1 MTPPNPK
8 PKAKP
13 RPKPKSLKPLKP
25 ESEAPVAAGGTGLR
39 VGRAQA
45 QPLSAA
51 QKRFNKLLDSIDK
64 FKAQIAEAQ
73 RLVDT
78 YRVLYSDT
86 LTPLQAQNN
95 AAMRRMALLLDE
107 RLDERL
113 ERKGLSAAQ
122 KKSLIE
128 VLCGLCELLA
138 ASGDEE
144 MAALHDKHS
153 PQSLRE
159 IQEAESARIRNMM
172 KTALGDRLDVD
183 LEDESLDPM
192 AQLEAF
198 LSAAKAQQADEEE
211 QAQRHHAAKASKKPP
226 TAAQRKAGQQQED
239 AKLVLRQVYRQL
251 ASALHPDRE
260 KDPAEHQRKTALM
273 SQANAAYAQQDL
285 VTLLHIQQR
294 IEQLEPGAISEMPE
308 ARIAAMTT
316 LLKQQAAELE
326 DELFGRQE
334 QLRQA
339 FNLAFFEKPTDA
351 SLQRNLALEAEALEE
366 TRLQMEEDLQ
376 MVQDDAGLKRWL
388 KIQKELARQVSFY

>member
-1 MTPPNPK
+1 MIAPNPK
-8 PKAKP
+8 PK
-13 RPKPKSLKPLKP
+13 PKSFKPLKP
-25 ESEAPVAAGGTGLR
+25 ESDAPVAAGGTGLR
-39 VGRAQA
+39 VGCAQA
-45 QPLSAA
+45 QTLSPA
-51 QKRFNKLLDSIDK
+51 QKRFNKLLDSIDT

-107 RLDERL
+107 RL
-113 ERKGLSAAQ
+113 ERKGLSPAQ
-122 KKSLIE
+122 KKSMIE
-128 VLCGLCELLA
+128 ILCGLCELLA
-138 ASGDEE
+138 VSGDEE
-144 MAALHDKHS
+144 MTALHDKYS

-159 IQEAESARIRNMM
+159 IKEAESARIRNMM
-172 KTALGDRLDVD
+172 KNALGDRLDVD

-192 AQLEAF
+192 ARLEAL
-198 LSAAKAQQADEEE
+198 LSAAKAHQADEEA

-294 IEQLEPGAISEMPE
+294 IEQLEPGAISDMPE

-339 FNLAFFEKPTDA
+339 FNLDFFEKPTDA
-351 SLQRNLALEAEALEE
+351 SLQRNLALEAEELEE
-366 TRLQMEEDLQ
+366 MRRQMEEDLQ

-388 KIQKELARQVSFY
+388 KIQKQLSRQVSFY

>member
-8 PKAKP
+8 PTAKP

-107 RLDERL
+107 RL

-192 AQLEAF
+192 ARLEAF

-285 VTLLHIQQR
+285 VTLLHLQQR
-294 IEQLEPGAISEMPE
+294 IEQLEPGAISDMPE
-308 ARIAAMTT
+308 ARIAAMTI
-316 LLKQQAAELE
+316 LLKQQATELE
-326 DELFGRQE
+326 DELLGCQE

-339 FNLAFFEKPTDA
+339 FHLDFFEKPTEA
-351 SLQRNLALEAEALEE
+351 SLQRNLALEVEALEE
-366 TRLQMEEDLQ
+366 MQWQMEEDLQ
-376 MVQDDAGLKRWL
+376 MVQNDAGLKRWL
-388 KIQKELARQVSFY
+388 KIQKQLARQVSFY

>member
-1 MTPPNPK
+1 MTPTNPK
-8 PKAKP
+8 PKPKA
-13 RPKPKSLKPLKP
+13 RPKPESLKP
-25 ESEAPVAAGGTGLR
+25 ESKAPVAAGGTGLR

-45 QPLSAA
+45 QTLSPA

-107 RLDERL
+107 RLA
-113 ERKGLSAAQ
+113 RKGLSPAH
-122 KKSLIE
+122 KKSLIDI
-128 VLCGLCELLA
+128 LCGLCELLA
-138 ASGDEE
+138 ASGDEA

-159 IQEAESARIRNMM
+159 IKEAESARIRNMM
-172 KTALGDRLDVD
+172 KNALGDRLDVD

-192 AQLEAF
+192 ARLEAF
-198 LSAAKAQQADEEE
+198 LSAAKAKQADEEE

-294 IEQLEPGAISEMPE
+294 IEQLEPGAISDMPE

-326 DELFGRQE
+326 DELFDHQE

-339 FNLAFFEKPTDA
+339 FNLDFFEKPTDA

-388 KIQKELARQVSFY
+388 KIQKQLARQVIFI

>member
-1 MTPPNPK
+1 MTLPSPK
-8 PKAKP
+8 PTATATAK
-13 RPKPKSLKPLKP
+13 RKPKPKSLKP
-25 ESEAPVAAGGTGLR
+25 ESEAPVAAGDTGLR
-39 VGRAQA
+39 VGSAQA
-45 QPLSAA
+45 QTLSPA
-51 QKRFNKLLDSIDK
+51 QKRLNKLLDSIDK

-73 RLVDT
+73 KLGDT

-86 LTPLQAQNN
+86 LTPLQVQNN
-95 AAMRRMALLLDE
+95 TAMRRMARL
-107 RLDERL
+107 LDERL

-122 KKSLIE
+122 KKSLIDI
-128 VLCGLCELLA
+128 LCGLCDLLA

-159 IQEAESARIRNMM
+159 IQEEEAARIRNMM

-192 AQLEAF
+192 ARLEAL
-198 LSAAKAQQADEEE
+198 LSAAKAKQAEEEE
-211 QAQRHHAAKASKKPP
+211 QAQRRHAAKASKKPP
-226 TAAQRKAGQQQED
+226 TVAQRKAGQQQED

-260 KDPAEHQRKTALM
+260 KDPAEHKRKTALM

-294 IEQLEPGAISEMPE
+294 IEPLEPGTVSDMPE

-316 LLKQQAAELE
+316 LLKQQAAKLE
-326 DELFGRQE
+326 DELLGRQE

-339 FNLAFFEKPTDA
+339 FNLSFYEKPTED
-351 SLQRNLALEAEALEE
+351 SLQRNLARETEALE
-366 TRLQMEEDLQ
+366 RIRWQMEEDLQ
-376 MVQDDAGLKRWL
+376 TVQDDAGLKRWL
-388 KIQKELARQVSFY
+388 RLQKQLARQVSFY

>member
-25 ESEAPVAAGGTGLR
+25 ESDVPVVAGGTGLR
-39 VGRAQA
+39 VGGAQA

-73 RLVDT
+73 RLADT

-107 RLDERL
+107 RLA
-113 ERKGLSAAQ
+113 RKGLSAAH
-122 KKSLIE
+122 KKSLIDI
-128 VLCGLCELLA
+128 LCGLCELLA
-138 ASGDEE
+138 VNGDEE
-144 MAALHDKHS
+144 MTALHDKHS

-159 IQEAESARIRNMM
+159 MQEEESARVRNLM
-172 KTALGDRLDVD
+172 KNALGDRLDVD

-192 AQLEAF
+192 ARLEAF
-198 LSAAKAQQADEEE
+198 LSAAKAKQADEEE

-326 DELFGRQE
+326 DELLGRQD

-339 FNLAFFEKPTDA
+339 FNLDYFEKPTEA
-351 SLQRNLALEAEALEE
+351 SLQRNLTLEAEELEAM
-366 TRLQMEEDLQ
+366 RLQMEEDLQ

-388 KIQKELARQVSFY
+388 KIQKQLARQVSFY

>member
-8 PKAKP
+8 PTAKP

-73 RLVDT
+73 RLADT

-95 AAMRRMALLLDE
+95 AAMRRMALL
-107 RLDERL
+107 LDERL

-159 IQEAESARIRNMM
+159 IKEAESARIRNMM

-260 KDPAEHQRKTALM
+260 KDPAEHRRKTALM

-285 VTLLHIQQR
+285 VTLLHLQQR
-294 IEQLEPGAISEMPE
+294 IEQLEPGAISDMPE

-316 LLKQQAAELE
+316 LLKQQAAGLE
-326 DELFGRQE
+326 DELLGRQE

-339 FNLAFFEKPTDA
+339 FNLDFFEKPTEA
-351 SLQRNLALEAEALEE
+351 SLQRHLALEVEALEE
-366 TRLQMEEDLQ
+366 MQWQMEEDLQ
-376 MVQDDAGLKRWL
+376 MVQNDAGLKRWL
-388 KIQKELARQVSFY
+388 KFQKQLARQVSFY

>member
-8 PKAKP
+8 PTAKP

-107 RLDERL
+107 RL

-192 AQLEAF
+192 ARLEAF

-285 VTLLHIQQR
+285 VTLLHLQQR
-294 IEQLEPGAISEMPE
+294 IEQLEPGAISDMPE
-308 ARIAAMTT
+308 ARIAAMTI
-316 LLKQQAAELE
+316 LLKQQATELE
-326 DELFGRQE
+326 DELLGCQE

-339 FNLAFFEKPTDA
+339 FHLDFFEKPTEA
-351 SLQRNLALEAEALEE
+351 SLQRNLALEVEALEE
-366 TRLQMEEDLQ
+366 MQWQMEEDLQ
-376 MVQDDAGLKRWL
+376 MVQNDAGLKRWL
-388 KIQKELARQVSFY
+388 KFQKQLARQVIFY

>member
-1 MTPPNPK
+1 MSPPSPK
-8 PKAKP
+8 PKATA

-25 ESEAPVAAGGTGLR
+25 ESDVPVVAGGTGLR
-39 VGRAQA
+39 VGGAQA

-73 RLVDT
+73 RLADT

-107 RLDERL
+107 RLG
-113 ERKGLSAAQ
+113 RKGLTAAQ
-122 KKSLIE
+122 KSGLIDI
-128 VLCGLCELLA
+128 LCGLCELLA

-144 MAALHDKHS
+144 MTALHDKHS

-159 IQEAESARIRNMM
+159 MQEEESARVRNLM
-172 KTALGDRLDVD
+172 KNALGDRLDVD

-192 AQLEAF
+192 ARLEAL
-198 LSAAKAQQADEEE
+198 LSAAKAHQADEEE

-326 DELFGRQE
+326 DELLGRQE

-339 FNLAFFEKPTDA
+339 FNLDFFEKPTEA
-351 SLQRNLALEAEALEE
+351 SLQRNLTLEAEELEAM
-366 TRLQMEEDLQ
+366 RLQMEEDLQ

>member
-1 MTPPNPK
+1 MTAPNPK
-8 PKAKP
+8 PKA
-13 RPKPKSLKPLKP
+13 RPKPKNKPLKP

-39 VGRAQA
+39 VGGAQA
-45 QPLSAA
+45 QTLSAA
-51 QKRFNKLLDSIDK
+51 QKRFNKLLDSIDT

-86 LTPLQAQNN
+86 LTPLQAQNS

-107 RLDERL
+107 RLQ
-113 ERKGLSAAQ
+113 RKGLSAAQ

-128 VLCGLCELLA
+128 ILCGLCELLA

-144 MAALHDKHS
+144 MTALHDKHS

-159 IQEAESARIRNMM
+159 IKEAESARIRNMM
-172 KTALGDRLDVD
+172 KNALGDRLDVD

-192 AQLEAF
+192 ARLEAL

-211 QAQRHHAAKASKKPP
+211 QAQRRHAAKASKKPP
-226 TAAQRKAGQQQED
+226 TAAQRKTGQQQED

-339 FNLAFFEKPTDA
+339 FNLNYFEKPTDA

-388 KIQKELARQVSFY
+388 KFQKQLARQMSFY

>member
-1 MTPPNPK
+1 MNKPPSRRDQTAGLP
-8 PKAKP
+8 
-13 RPKPKSLKPLKP
+13 S
-25 ESEAPVAAGGTGLR
+25 APASASRSVAVHLSAD
-39 VGRAQA
+39 VK
-45 QPLSAA
+45 PLSAA

-73 RLVDT
+73 RLADT

-86 LTPLQAQNN
+86 LAPLQAQNN
-95 AAMRRMALLLDE
+95 AGMRRMALLLDE
-107 RLDERL
+107 RLA
-113 ERKGLSAAQ
+113 RKGLTAAQ
-122 KKSLIE
+122 KKLLLEI
-128 VLCGLCELLA
+128 LCGVCESLA
-138 ASGDEE
+138 TSGDEE

-159 IQEAESARIRNMM
+159 IKEAESASIRNMM
-172 KTALGDRLDVD
+172 KDALGDRLDVD
-183 LEDESLDPM
+183 LEDESLDPLVR
-192 AQLEAF
+192 LEAL
-198 LSAAKAQQADEEE
+198 LSAAKARQADEEE
-211 QAQRHHAAKASKKPP
+211 QAQRHHAAKARKKPQ

-294 IEQLEPGAISEMPE
+294 IEQLEPGAISEMPD
-308 ARIAAMTT
+308 ARVAAMTT
-316 LLKQQAAELE
+316 LLKQQAVELE

-339 FNLAFFEKPTDA
+339 FNLNYFETPTDA
-351 SLQRNLALEAEALEE
+351 SLQRNLTLEVEELEE
-366 TRLQMEEDLQ
+366 MRLQMEEDMQ

-388 KIQKELARQVSFY
+388 KFQKQNAGLASFY

>member
-1 MTPPNPK
+1 MTPTNPK
-8 PKAKP
+8 PKSKA

-25 ESEAPVAAGGTGLR
+25 ESEALVAAGGTGLR

-45 QPLSAA
+45 QTLSPA

-107 RLDERL
+107 RLA
-113 ERKGLSAAQ
+113 RKGLSPAH
-122 KKSLIE
+122 KKSLIDI
-128 VLCGLCELLA
+128 LCGLCELLA
-138 ASGDEE
+138 ASGDEA

-159 IQEAESARIRNMM
+159 IKEAESARIRNMM
-172 KTALGDRLDVD
+172 KNALGDRLDVD

-192 AQLEAF
+192 ARLEAF
-198 LSAAKAQQADEEE
+198 LSAAKAKQADEEE

-326 DELFGRQE
+326 DELFGHQE

-339 FNLAFFEKPTDA
+339 FNLDFFEKPTDA

-388 KIQKELARQVSFY
+388 KIQKQLARQVIFI

>member
-1 MTPPNPK
+1 MTPPSPK

-13 RPKPKSLKPLKP
+13 KPKPKNKPLKP

-39 VGRAQA
+39 VGGTQA

-107 RLDERL
+107 RL

-138 ASGDEE
+138 TSGDEE

-159 IQEAESARIRNMM
+159 IKEAESARIRNMM

-192 AQLEAF
+192 ARLEAL

-211 QAQRHHAAKASKKPP
+211 QAQRRHAAKASKKPP
-226 TAAQRKAGQQQED
+226 TAAQRKVGQQQED

-285 VTLLHIQQR
+285 VTLLHLQQH
-294 IEQLEPGAISEMPE
+294 IEQLEPGAISDMPE

-326 DELFGRQE
+326 DELLGRQE

-339 FNLAFFEKPTDA
+339 FHLDFFEKPTEA

-366 TRLQMEEDLQ
+366 MRWQMEEDLR

-388 KIQKELARQVSFY
+388 KFQKQLARQVSFY

>member
-1 MTPPNPK
+1 MNPPSPK
-8 PKAKP
+8 PKATA

-25 ESEAPVAAGGTGLR
+25 ESDVPVVAGGTGLR
-39 VGRAQA
+39 VGGAQA

-73 RLVDT
+73 RLADT
-78 YRVLYSDT
+78 YRSLYSDT

-95 AAMRRMALLLDE
+95 AAMRRMALL
-107 RLDERL
+107 LDERL

-159 IQEAESARIRNMM
+159 MQEEESARVRNLM
-172 KTALGDRLDVD
+172 KNALGDRLDVD

-192 AQLEAF
+192 ARLEAF

-260 KDPAEHQRKTALM
+260 KDPAEHRRKTALM

-294 IEQLEPGAISEMPE
+294 IAQLEPGAISDMPE

-326 DELFGRQE
+326 DELLGRQE

-339 FNLAFFEKPTDA
+339 FNLDFFEKPTEA
-351 SLQRNLALEAEALEE
+351 SLQRNLTLEAEELEAM
-366 TRLQMEEDLQ
+366 RLQMEEDLQ